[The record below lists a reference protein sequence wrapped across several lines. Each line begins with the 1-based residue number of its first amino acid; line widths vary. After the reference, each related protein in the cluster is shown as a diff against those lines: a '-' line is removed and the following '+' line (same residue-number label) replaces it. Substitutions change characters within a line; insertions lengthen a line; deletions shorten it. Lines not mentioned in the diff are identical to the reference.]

1 MHVFVS
7 ARDDL
12 DKSAIIRKVLERI
25 KPKKIGGF
33 CTVGVDSTIEDA
45 RTEVYITKYGEEPN
59 RDEIYLVGV
68 LWDDDIYTGFP
79 EAFEY
84 GGRAVLKSV
93 PEDADLIIMD
103 ELGLFELAA
112 PQYCA
117 AIFKLVDGDKQ
128 ILGVL
133 KRRDTPFHDAIRQ
146 SPNVTVI
153 EVAEQNYDQ
162 APDLVIKALE
172 KKCGH
177 DFK

>member
-1 MHVFVS
+1 MHVFIS

-12 DKSAIIRKVLERI
+12 DKSAIIRKVLEMTG
-25 KPKKIGGF
+25 PKKIAGF
-33 CTVGVDSTIEDA
+33 CTVGIESTIEDA
-45 RTEVYITKYGEEPN
+45 RTEVYITAFGEEPV

-79 EAFEY
+79 EAFEH
-84 GGRAVLKSV
+84 GGRAVLNSI

-117 AIFKLVDGDKQ
+117 DVFKLVDGNKT

-133 KRRDTPFHDAIRQ
+133 KRKDTPFHDAIRQ
-146 SPNVTVI
+146 HPNVTVI

-162 APDLVIKALE
+162 APELAVKALQE
-172 KKCGH
+172 KMITAIN
-177 DFK
+177 